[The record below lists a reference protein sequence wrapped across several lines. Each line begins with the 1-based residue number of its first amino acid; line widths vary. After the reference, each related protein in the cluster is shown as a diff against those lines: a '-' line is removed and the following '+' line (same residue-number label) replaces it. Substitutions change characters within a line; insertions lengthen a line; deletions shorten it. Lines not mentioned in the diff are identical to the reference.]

1 MAVVKLKIWAL
12 SVKKEENEYGE
23 IVSDLCLPYL
33 NTMFGIM
40 LSCF

>member
-1 MAVVKLKIWAL
+1 MATVMLKIWVL

-23 IVSDLCLPYL
+23 IVSDLCRPYL
-33 NTMFGIM
+33 NIVFGIM